1 MIEAQ
6 AHSNIALIKYWGKR
20 DQTLH
25 LPTNSSLSLT
35 LDALYTRT
43 QLEWRSDLSA
53 DHILLNGAL
62 AAERQAVKVQRF
74 LNLVRE
80 QYGLNGFAWVNST
93 NNFPTGA
100 GLASSASGFAAL
112 ALAATAA
119 AGLELS
125 PEELSRL
132 ARRGSGSAS
141 RSIYGGFAQWN
152 KGQHAD
158 GRDSYAVSV
167 MDGGDFPLRLIV
179 VVLESRPKALSSS
192 DGMCHTANTSPLYS
206 GWLNSVE
213 ADLRQLRR
221 ALAEHDFL
229 SLGQIAEHNALKMH
243 ATALAS
249 QPAVLYWQPET
260 LAVLQAIWR
269 IRAEGLP
276 CYATIDAG
284 PNVKVLVQPAHTEAL
299 RAELRALPGVQDVIV
314 CAPGPAAHLV
324 SA

>member
-20 DQTLH
+20 DLQLH

-43 QLEWRSDLSA
+43 QVEWQTSLTA
-53 DHILLNGAL
+53 DQVFLNGAS
-62 AAERQAVKVQRF
+62 APEAQALKVRRF
-74 LNLVRE
+74 LDLIRT
-80 QYGLNGFAWVNST
+80 QYGIRGYAWVNST
-93 NNFPTGA
+93 NHFPTGA

-119 AGLELS
+119 ADLDLS
-125 PEELSRL
+125 TDELSRL
-132 ARRGSGSAS
+132 ARQGSGSAS

-152 KGQHAD
+152 KGFRAD
-158 GRDSYAVSV
+158 GRDSYAVPV
-167 MDGGDFPLRLIV
+167 AEGDDFPLRLAV
-179 VVLESRPKALSSS
+179 VILESRPKAVSSS
-192 DGMCHTANTSPLYS
+192 EGMAHTVNTSPLYS
-206 GWLNSVE
+206 GWLGSVE
-213 ADLRQLRR
+213 ADLRQLKR
-221 ALAEHDFL
+221 ALAEHDFV

-260 LAVLQAIWR
+260 IAVLHHIWQL
-269 IRAEGLP
+269 RAEGLP

-284 PNVKVLVQPAHTEAL
+284 PNVKVLVQPSHADAL
-299 RAELRALPGVQDVIV
+299 VATLQTLPGVKQVIL
-314 CAPGPAAHLV
+314 CAPGPAARV
-324 SA
+324 VPQ